1 MASASSRVE
10 PRRLRIT
17 TEVVSPH
24 GAVIAIEGE
33 LDLGGIDEFRDAIT
47 ADLARGHRHLV
58 FDLTDTDFLDCAAIS
73 QLLMSLAPLRTEPDA
88 GIIFLRP
95 HGAVAH
101 LLEVLRFD
109 QLIASAPDR
118 ATALDQVHRT
128 DALTDG
134 WRRVP

>member
-1 MASASSRVE
+1 MTSAGSLAK
-10 PRRLRIT
+10 PRPLRIT
-17 TEVVSPH
+17 TESVSPH

-33 LDLGGIDEFRDAIT
+33 LDLGDIDELRAAIT
-47 ADLARGHRHLV
+47 AGLARGHRHLV
-58 FDLTDTDFLDCAAIS
+58 FDLTDTEFLDCAAIG
-73 QLLMSLAPLRTEPDA
+73 QLLTSLAPLRTEPDA
-88 GIIFLRP
+88 GILFLRP
-95 HGAVAH
+95 HGAVAR
-101 LLEVLRFD
+101 LLELLHFD